1 MMTGVS
7 MVHVPYRG
15 AAPALTDLISGQV
28 QVMFDAVSSSID
40 YIRSGKLRALA
51 MTTAA
56 RSEALPDLPTVSDFV
71 PGYETSSWSGI
82 GAPKNTPTEIIDKLS
97 QEINAALADPKIK
110 ARLADLGSVPMPMSP
125 ANFGKLIAESVEK
138 WGNVLR
144 AANIKPE

>member
-1 MMTGVS
+1 M
-7 MVHVPYRG
+7 
-15 AAPALTDLISGQV
+15 
-28 QVMFDAVSSSID
+28 
-40 YIRSGKLRALA
+40 
-51 MTTAA
+51 
-56 RSEALPDLPTVSDFV
+56 

-97 QEINAALADPKIK
+97 EEINAALADPKIK

>member
-1 MMTGVS
+1 
-7 MVHVPYRG
+7 
-15 AAPALTDLISGQV
+15 
-28 QVMFDAVSSSID
+28 
-40 YIRSGKLRALA
+40 
-51 MTTAA
+51 
-56 RSEALPDLPTVSDFV
+56 V